1 MEVDPR
7 GESGGREE
15 GEEGE
20 REEGEEGER
29 KRERGTVGVKMFKR
43 EGTLG
48 NTFNSTV

>member
-1 MEVDPR
+1 MR
-7 GESGGREE
+7 GESGG
-15 GEEGE
+15 

-29 KRERGTVGVKMFKR
+29 KRERGTVGVKMFKG